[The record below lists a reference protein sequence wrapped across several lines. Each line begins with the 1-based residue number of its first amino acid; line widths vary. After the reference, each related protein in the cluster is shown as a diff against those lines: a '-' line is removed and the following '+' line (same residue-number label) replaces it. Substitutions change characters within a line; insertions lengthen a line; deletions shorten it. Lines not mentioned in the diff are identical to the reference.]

1 MSNGRPKTKVVI
13 RSDFITSKM
22 DDGLLVVLLLRIVIW
37 RVRGFLNHKLGVGSG
52 AGDTVGAKDGV
63 EVPDDFGLKMDG
75 ALDSTLG
82 DALDGLLDAADSA
95 DIVAKERHSG
105 HLDITERDPHLVDE
119 VAIHKVGIS
128 VGYLGQTRYCKENL
142 LTDKSEICTIRNN
155 YLFCNNC
162 HCVVVEVGTAPGNI
176 AWKSED
182 VSWQGYWC
190 LDQDDLAATKTDGR
204 FLDSVVNLHNRTMCH
219 IDH

>member
-1 MSNGRPKTKVVI
+1 MI
-13 RSDFITSKM
+13 RSDFITECSFRFVFLFFIVFIVILDCFFSFYFVHSIGLDTVILVLVFFNFILEIVILVITSEI

-128 VGYLGQTRYCKENL
+128 VGYLGQT
-142 LTDKSEICTIRNN
+142 
-155 YLFCNNC
+155 
-162 HCVVVEVGTAPGNI
+162 
-176 AWKSED
+176 
-182 VSWQGYWC
+182 
-190 LDQDDLAATKTDGR
+190 
-204 FLDSVVNLHNRTMCH
+204 
-219 IDH
+219 